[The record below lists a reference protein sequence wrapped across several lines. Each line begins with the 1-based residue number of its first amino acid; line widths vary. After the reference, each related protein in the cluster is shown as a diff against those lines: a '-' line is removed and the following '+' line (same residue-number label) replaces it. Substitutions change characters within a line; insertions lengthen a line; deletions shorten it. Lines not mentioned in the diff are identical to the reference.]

1 MNLAE
6 ALNAALPELPQT
18 RRTGFPK
25 LDPRLLAREHVEGG
39 VPVVVANLRGT
50 TDLYRFTPEQ
60 WALTQ
65 LFDGERSYQQIADL
79 YTAQS
84 GTVLGEPDVKQ
95 FAETLES
102 TGFWYKTPQ
111 ERNIALSQKL
121 AEKRGQYTRKR
132 FKFGDVSRII
142 VGHWDPDAYLDR
154 AYHRL
159 KFVYSRWF
167 TLLTLGVFAFMVYV
181 FIDRWGEIG
190 ADTLRYYTFST
201 KGFSDLAEFWVLFF
215 IMAGLHETAHGITC
229 KHYGGQV
236 HQMGFHLIF
245 LTPAFFVDVTEAWV
259 FADHWQRLVTIIA
272 GIWVEMIVCAVAT
285 VVWWGTAP
293 ATFVHD
299 LAYKFMLVTGVA
311 VVLVNMNPLIK
322 LDGYYFFTELIG
334 IADLKEKSTAFVSS
348 WVKKQVWKLPVEVE
362 WVPPRRRVIYV
373 IYALASGVYSYMLL
387 LLVVRFAYNVLG
399 RFTPEWAFVPALA
412 LAYFIFRSRLRTLVR
427 FMDTVYLDK
436 EEKVRAWLT
445 PRRKTALGV
454 VALVLLVAPI
464 WRETVDARLL
474 LEADQRAVIRTTA
487 PGMVQRVLVEEG
499 QAVRVGEPVAY
510 LRNLKLEGD
519 TAKALAEYKLDAAR
533 ATQAQLHYQDYA
545 AAEQLKQQGAER
557 LRTLQEQMAALEIRS
572 PIAGRVVSS
581 RARDLAGSY
590 LPAGK
595 EVAEVADLSE
605 LRARLYVP
613 QSQIRDLRPGQ
624 EVRVQVT
631 GFWRSRPARV
641 ASLAA
646 IDSEIAAGLM
656 PAEEYKGIRPPPYY
670 VVNLMMVNDGSMS
683 DGMTGTAK
691 ILVRHISLG
700 GFLWRQF
707 REFLG
712 RKLW

>member
-18 RRTGFPK
+18 RRKGFPK
-25 LDPRLLAREHVEGG
+25 IDPRLLAREHVEGG
-39 VPVVVANLRGT
+39 VPVVVADLRGT

-60 WALTQ
+60 WTLTQ
-65 LFDGERSYQQIADL
+65 FFDGERSYQEIADL

-84 GTVLGEPDVKQ
+84 GAVVGEQDVKQ
-95 FAETLES
+95 FAEALDS

-121 AEKRGQYTRKR
+121 AEKRERYTRKR
-132 FKFGDVSRII
+132 FKVGDVSRIV

-154 AYHRL
+154 AYHSL

-167 TLLTLGVFAFMVYV
+167 TLLTLAVFAFMVYV

-348 WVKKQVWKLPVEVE
+348 WVKRHVWDLPVEVE

-373 IYALASGVYSYMLL
+373 IYALASGAYSYILL
-387 LLVVRFAYNVLG
+387 LLAVRFAYNVLR
-399 RFTPEWAFVPALA
+399 RFTPEWAFIPALA

-436 EEKVRAWLT
+436 VEKVRAWLT
-445 PRRKTALGV
+445 PKRKTALGI
-454 VALVLLVAPI
+454 VALVLLVLPI
-464 WRETVDARLL
+464 WRETVEARL
-474 LEADQRAVIRTTA
+474 
-487 PGMVQRVLVEEG
+487 
-499 QAVRVGEPVAY
+499 
-510 LRNLKLEGD
+510 
-519 TAKALAEYKLDAAR
+519 
-533 ATQAQLHYQDYA
+533 
-545 AAEQLKQQGAER
+545 
-557 LRTLQEQMAALEIRS
+557 
-572 PIAGRVVSS
+572 
-581 RARDLAGSY
+581 
-590 LPAGK
+590 
-595 EVAEVADLSE
+595 
-605 LRARLYVP
+605 
-613 QSQIRDLRPGQ
+613 
-624 EVRVQVT
+624 
-631 GFWRSRPARV
+631 
-641 ASLAA
+641 
-646 IDSEIAAGLM
+646 AAG
-656 PAEEYKGIRPPPYY
+656 G
-670 VVNLMMVNDGSMS
+670 
-683 DGMTGTAK
+683 
-691 ILVRHISLG
+691 
-700 GFLWRQF
+700 
-707 REFLG
+707 
-712 RKLW
+712 

>member
-6 ALNAALPELPQT
+6 ALNAALPELPQV
-18 RRTGFPK
+18 RRKGFPK

-154 AYHRL
+154 AYLRL

-167 TLLTLGVFAFMVYV
+167 TLVTLALFAFMVYV

-201 KGFSDLAEFWVLFF
+201 KGLSDLAEFWILFF
-215 IMAGLHETAHGITC
+215 IMAGLHETSHGITC

-259 FADHWQRLVTIIA
+259 FADHWQRLVTIIS
-272 GIWVEMIVCAVAT
+272 GIWVEMIACALAT

-299 LAYKFMLVTGVA
+299 LAYKFMLITGVA

-373 IYALASGVYSYMLL
+373 IYALASGAYSYMLL
-387 LLVVRFAYNVLG
+387 LLVVRFAYNVLR
-399 RFTPEWAFVPALA
+399 RFTPEWAFVPAFA
-412 LAYFIFRSRLRTLVR
+412 LAYFIFRSRIRTLVT

-436 EEKVRAWLT
+436 QEKVRAWLT
-445 PRRKTALGV
+445 PRRRSVLGI
-454 VALVLLVAPI
+454 VALVFLLLPI

-474 LEADQRAVIRTTA
+474 LEADQRAVIRAAA
-487 PGMVQRVLVEEG
+487 PGRVQRVLVEEG
-499 QAVRVGEPVAY
+499 QSVRAGEPVAY

-519 TAKALAEYKLDAAR
+519 AAKALADYQVEAAR
-533 ATQAQLHYQDYA
+533 ATQAQLRYEDYA
-545 AAEQLKQQGAER
+545 AAEQLKRQGAER
-557 LRTLQEQMAALEIRS
+557 LRTLQEQTAALEIRS

-581 RARDLAGSY
+581 RVHDLLGSY

-595 EVAEVADLSE
+595 EVAEVADLSL

-613 QSQIRDLRPGQ
+613 QSQIRDLHPGQ

-646 IDSEIAAGLM
+646 TDSQIAAGLM
-656 PAEEYKGIRPPPYY
+656 AAEAYKGIRPPPYY
-670 VVNLMMVNDGSMS
+670 TVTLIVANDGSMS

-691 ILVRHISLG
+691 IMMRHFSLL
-700 GFLWRQF
+700 GFFWRQF

-712 RKLW
+712 RKFW